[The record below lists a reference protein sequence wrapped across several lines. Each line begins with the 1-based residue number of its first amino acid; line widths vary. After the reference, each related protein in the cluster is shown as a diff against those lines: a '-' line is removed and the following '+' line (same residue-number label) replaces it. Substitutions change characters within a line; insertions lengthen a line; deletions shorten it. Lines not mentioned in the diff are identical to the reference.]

1 MRDDCVLVT
10 GGAGYIGSHVALAL
24 LETGRRVVVADNLV
38 TGRRELVPDDAEFVE
53 TDIADL
59 DRMEQVLRD
68 NHCRAI
74 VHFAGSTVVPKSI
87 EKPLKYYGNNTCASR
102 NLLQAAMA
110 EKLKY

>member
-24 LETGRRVVVADNLV
+24 LETGRRVIVADNLV

-59 DRMEQVLRD
+59 DRMEEV
-68 NHCRAI
+68 
-74 VHFAGSTVVPKSI
+74 
-87 EKPLKYYGNNTCASR
+87 
-102 NLLQAAMA
+102 
-110 EKLKY
+110 

>member
-24 LETGRRVVVADNLV
+24 LETERRVVVADNLV

-59 DRMEQVLRD
+59 DRMEEV
-68 NHCRAI
+68 
-74 VHFAGSTVVPKSI
+74 
-87 EKPLKYYGNNTCASR
+87 
-102 NLLQAAMA
+102 
-110 EKLKY
+110 